1 MEVCNLGKLGEIRAT
16 LSILKVISKI
26 ILTKIIIGLLIITMD
41 LAKLPSMDL
50 FVIKTLNKIAAAKI
64 QILETLTGYP
74 QPTYKD
80 KRCSCSSNLTNM
92 IKNALISF
100 LVHKKR
106 TYFSYFVSFSY
117 VRNLQ
122 MTWEVS
128 LQHETFSS
136 V

>member
-16 LSILKVISKI
+16 LGILKIISQI
-26 ILTKIIIGLLIITMD
+26 MLTKIIIGLLIITMD

-64 QILETLTGYP
+64 QILETLVCS

-92 IKNALISF
+92 IKNAYISF
-100 LVHKKR
+100 LVRKKNI
-106 TYFSYFVSFSY
+106 FFVFCFIF
-117 VRNLQ
+117 VC
-122 MTWEVS
+122 
-128 LQHETFSS
+128 
-136 V
+136 